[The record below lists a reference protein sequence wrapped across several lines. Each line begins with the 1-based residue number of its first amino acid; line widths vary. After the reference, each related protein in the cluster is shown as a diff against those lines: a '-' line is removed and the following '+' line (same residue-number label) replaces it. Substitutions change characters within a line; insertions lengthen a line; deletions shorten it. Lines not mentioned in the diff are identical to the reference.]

1 MKNLFLLLSFF
12 FLSSIEAQ
20 TITYY
25 SEDFQTGKKN
35 PTDMTYYDLDKLPIH
50 SSLAGTGL
58 GGWHILRNTLTDTN
72 QFIGSTSKF
81 ATPGQANDWMIT
93 PQIKIY
99 GKGTTLSWKSI
110 VCDNSPKRDGYKVY
124 VSTTGKEVAD
134 FKDAPI
140 FSIEEESSDD
150 WVEHSVKLDSY
161 EGELIYIAFVNDSYD
176 KYVIA
181 IDDILVTGPSPELNF
196 SFATPQMTDNGK
208 VNVSVEVTGNS
219 ESIMDACKVC
229 YQLGDKIHSEEFT
242 GLNLSKGQS
251 TILTMQESIAVALGE
266 TVSYQAWIEVNGE
279 KYLPGNY
286 TAEGTHFVPVHRV
299 VIEEGTGT
307 WCGYC
312 PMGIVAFNYLEKWYP
327 DNFIGIAIHGGQTGA
342 DMALQEYQDYLGITG
357 LPNGVVN
364 RQVMVQ
370 PVAKSTGKD
379 YTLLGSGFEGL
390 FLKAMEEAPDAEING
405 SSVITETDRVVVE
418 TKFTT
423 RFVRNTNNDGYKI
436 CIVLLEDSVVRNDG
450 SLYTQTNYYSS
461 DIYLGSNIIAKHEVL
476 PDFGGWGGAPQWVP
490 MKYDHVARAVVGGS
504 YEGLDAKFPDKLEGG
519 KEYISTFSFS
529 LPEGIINNRE
539 YAHVVGLLLDSNDK
553 LINAC
558 KFPLDNYA
566 DTGIHSADSS
576 DELYVEVENSILNVR
591 VDEESSVQVELY
603 SVNGSKVSSQ
613 SAFVSKS
620 RQFSFPTVANGLYI
634 VKVSSKTGCVTR
646 KIVL

>member
-99 GKGTTLSWKSI
+99 GKGATLSWKSV

-124 VSTTGKEVAD
+124 VSTTGKEVDD

-140 FSIEEESSDD
+140 FSIKEESSDD
-150 WVEHSVKLDSY
+150 WVEHSVKLDAY

-196 SFATPQMTDNGK
+196 SFTTPQMTDNGK

-229 YQLGDKIHSEEFT
+229 YKLGDEIYSEEFT

-251 TILTMQESIAVALGE
+251 TLLTMKKDIAVALGE
-266 TVSYQAWIEVNGE
+266 TISYQAWIEVNGE
-279 KYLPGNY
+279 KYLPANY

-312 PMGIVAFNYLEKWYP
+312 PMGIIAFNYLEKWYP

-390 FLKAMEEAPDAEING
+390 FLKALEEAPDAEING
-405 SSVITETDRVVVE
+405 SSVITETDRIVVE

-450 SLYTQTNYYSS
+450 KLYRQTNYYSS
-461 DIYLGSNIIAKHEVL
+461 DIYLGSNIIGKHEVL
-476 PDFGGWGGAPQWVP
+476 PDFGGWGGAPQLVP

-558 KFPLDNYA
+558 KFHLDKNA
-566 DTGIHSADSS
+566 TGIHSAESS
-576 DELYVEVENSILNVR
+576 DKLYVEVENSKLNVK
-591 VDEESSVQVELY
+591 VEEEGLVQVELY

-613 SAFVSKS
+613 NAFVSKS
-620 RQFSFPTVANGLYI
+620 HQFSFPTVANGLYI

>member
-35 PTDMTYYDLDKLPIH
+35 PTDMTYYDLDGLPIH

-58 GGWHILRNTLTDTN
+58 GGWHILRNALTDTN

-99 GKGTTLSWKSI
+99 GKGATLSWKSV
-110 VCDNSPKRDGYKVY
+110 VCDNSEKLDGYKVY
-124 VSTTGKEVAD
+124 VSTTGKKVDD
-134 FKDAPI
+134 FKDEPI
-140 FSIEEESSDD
+140 FSIKEESSED
-150 WVEHSVKLDSY
+150 WVKHSVNLDKY

-176 KYVIA
+176 KYVLA

-196 SFATPQMTDNGK
+196 SFTTPQMTDNGK

-229 YQLGDKIHSEEFT
+229 YTLGDETICQDFS
-242 GLNLSKGQS
+242 GLKLSQGQS
-251 TILTMQESIAVALGE
+251 TVLTMDKGIEVLLGE
-266 TVSYQAWIEVNGE
+266 TKSYKAWIEVNGE
-279 KYLPGNY
+279 MYLPANY
-286 TAEGTHFVPVHRV
+286 TVEGTYFVPVHRV
-299 VIEEGTGT
+299 VIEKGTGT
-307 WCGYC
+307 WCGNC
-312 PMGIVAFNYLEKWYP
+312 PMGLVAFDYLEKWYP
-327 DNFIGIAIHGGQTGA
+327 DNFIGIAIHGGQTGEP
-342 DMALQEYQDYLGITG
+342 MALDAYLEYLGIN
-357 LPNGVVN
+357 LYPMGVVN
-364 RQVMVQ
+364 RQQMVE
-370 PVAKSTGKD
+370 PVVKSTGKN
-379 YTLLGSGFEGL
+379 YTLLGSGFEGM
-390 FLKAMEEAPDAEING
+390 FLKALENAPDAEING
-405 SSVITETDRVVVE
+405 STKITETDQTIVE
-418 TKFTT
+418 TNITT
-423 RFVRNTNNDGYKI
+423 RFVRDMNNEGYRI
-436 CIVLLEDSVVRNDG
+436 SLVLLEDSVTNENG
-450 SLYTQTNYYSS
+450 ELYRQHNYFYT
-461 DIYLGSNIIAKHEVL
+461 DVYKDYNIIAKNEVL
-476 PDFGGWGGAPQWVP
+476 ADLGGYAGAPEYIL
-490 MKYDHVARAVVGGS
+490 MKFNHIARAVVGGS
-504 YEGLDAKFPDKLEGG
+504 YEGLDAEFPDKLEGG
-519 KEYISTFSFS
+519 KEYTTSFSFS

-539 YAHVVGLLLDSNDK
+539 YAHVVAMLLDSNDK

-566 DTGIHSADSS
+566 NTGIHSADSS

-591 VDEESSVQVELY
+591 VDEESPVQVELY